1 MKDFIKLEKVVINN
15 DQVTFTS
22 GSTSYANEFRVKSI
36 NVKHLLKRF
45 STLTKRLKENGTR
58 VSHKYKT
65 RKYVADNV
73 NAYEV
78 AIVEYNQHF
87 ETMVSIAKSITSK
100 PLPVGTND
108 NAELNQMYI
117 HRNKC
122 MSMSNR
128 SSIISKVLDFEL
140 KIDELTHAL
149 DNNDCNYSQICF

>member
-1 MKDFIKLEKVVINN
+1 MKNFIKLERVVINN

-22 GSTSYANEFRVKSI
+22 GSTFYANEFRVKSI

-45 STLTKRLKENGTR
+45 STLTKRLKENGTS

-87 ETMVSIAKSITSK
+87 EAMVGIAKFITSK
-100 PLPVGTND
+100 PLPTGTND

-122 MSMSNR
+122 MSMLNR